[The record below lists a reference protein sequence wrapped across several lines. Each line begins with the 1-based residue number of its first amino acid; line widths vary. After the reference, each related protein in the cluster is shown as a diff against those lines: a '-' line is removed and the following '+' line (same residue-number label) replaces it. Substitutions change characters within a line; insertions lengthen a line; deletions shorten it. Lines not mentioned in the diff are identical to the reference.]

1 MQKSN
6 FDFESD
12 KTDVATSSGT
22 FFMSKSL
29 KKKRFKLFAYQ
40 YNMAQFNFSGPRLL
54 YPIFWKILAIHE
66 FEPGVRAGIVNRLS

>member
-12 KTDVATSSGT
+12 KTVVATSSGT

-29 KKKRFKLFAYQ
+29 KKKRFALFTYQ
-40 YNMAQFNFSGPRLL
+40 NIMVQFNLSGPKVL

-66 FEPGVRAGIVNRLS
+66 FGSGVRAGIVSRLS